1 MVSRGT
7 IIKATQ
13 KTMLITVNSQQF
25 PAETANA
32 VTGLPCRT
40 SFVSKLRHGY
50 DRALAGRDAS

>member
-7 IIKATQ
+7 IIKPP